1 MKSLKKLLKKELLEM
16 HHVHVEVEKSIS
28 NVVDKVDPKKVF
40 WLDNLNTKLINFIIK
55 KYLTFDKKNP
65 FISISAIFA
74 FLGVGIGVMVLIIAM
89 AIMNGTAK
97 EFEKKLFTMN
107 YPLSIYP
114 KVDGLVNESLLQDLE
129 KKFPKLI
136 FSPYLTSQVMI
147 QSDKSMSGGVV
158 FGVDKNKESAI
169 NSIYAQAVKDIDT
182 LEKYDIIVGQGIKD
196 ELYLFDNQ
204 KVTLYFTT
212 MNPSGFSLMPKMKRF
227 TYSGDF
233 KSGLTAYDKA
243 YIYSSIES
251 LRTILKKDE
260 KYFDGIH
267 IYSDE
272 PFKDKK
278 RLEKEL
284 PSFGVGVIGWWQ
296 QNGNFFAAMEMEKKA
311 LFVVLMLIILIASLN
326 IISSLLMTVM
336 SRRKEIAL
344 LLSLGASQQEVK
356 HIFLRLGLIIGYA
369 GIIFGIIFG
378 FFGMFVLENFDII
391 SLPADVYGTTKL
403 PLVLDTNDFISII
416 VGSMIIVFLSAYYP
430 AKKATQ
436 IDVLDVL
443 RNE

>member
-1 MKSLKKLLKKELLEM
+1 LR
-16 HHVHVEVEKSIS
+16 
-28 NVVDKVDPKKVF
+28 
-40 WLDNLNTKLINFIIK
+40 
-55 KYLTFDKKNP
+55 FDKKNP
-65 FISISAIFA
+65 FISISAILA

-114 KVDGLVNESLLQDLE
+114 KIAGMVDETLLNDLE
-129 KKFPKLI
+129 KKFPNLL
-136 FSPYLTSQVMI
+136 FSPYVTSQVMI
-147 QSDKSMSGGVV
+147 QNDDSMSGGVV
-158 FGVDKNKESAI
+158 FGVDTKKESAI
-169 NSIYAQAVKDIDT
+169 NSIYAEAVKDIDSFG
-182 LEKYDIIVGQGIKD
+182 KYDLIVGQGIKD
-196 ELYLFDNQ
+196 ELYLYNSQ

-212 MNPSGFSLMPKMKRF
+212 LNPSGFSLMPKMKRF
-227 TYSGDF
+227 VYSGDF

-243 YIYSSIES
+243 YMYTTIES
-251 LRTILKKDE
+251 LRIILKK
-260 KYFDGIH
+260 KPTYYDGIH
-267 IYSDE
+267 IYSQN

-278 RLEKEL
+278 RIEKEL
-284 PSFGVGVIGWWQ
+284 PAYGVGVVGWWQ
-296 QNGNFFAAMEMEKKA
+296 QNGNFFAAMEMEKQA
-311 LFVVLMLIILIASLN
+311 LFIVLMLIILIASLN

-356 HIFLRLGLIIGYA
+356 HIFLRLGIIIGYT

-378 FFGMFVLENFDII
+378 FFGMFLLENFDII
-391 SLPADVYGTTKL
+391 SLPADVYGTSKL
-403 PLVLDTNDFISII
+403 PLNLDMIDFISII
-416 VGSMIIVFLSAYYP
+416 IGSMVIVFLSAYYP

>member
-1 MKSLKKLLKKELLEM
+1 
-16 HHVHVEVEKSIS
+16 
-28 NVVDKVDPKKVF
+28 VVQKKVY
-40 WLDNLNTKLINFIIK
+40 WLNNLNTKLINFIIK

-65 FISISAIFA
+65 FISISAILA

-114 KVDGLVNESLLQDLE
+114 KINGMVDAELLQDLE
-129 KKFPKLI
+129 EQFPDML

-147 QSDKSMSGGVV
+147 QSDEDMSGGVV
-158 FGVDKNKESAI
+158 FGVDKQKESAI
-169 NSIYAQAVKDIDT
+169 NSIYADAVKDIDSFG
-182 LEKYDIIVGQGIKD
+182 KYDLIVGQGIKD
-196 ELYLFDNQ
+196 ELYLYNNQ

-212 MNPSGFSLMPKMKRF
+212 INPSGFSLLPKMKRF
-227 TYSGDF
+227 SYTGKF
-233 KSGLTAYDKA
+233 HSGLTAYDKA
-243 YIYSSIES
+243 YMYTSIES
-251 LRTILKKDE
+251 LRTILKKDDT
-260 KYFDGIH
+260 YYDGIH
-267 IYSDE
+267 IFSKN
-272 PFKDKK
+272 PMKDKE
-278 RLEKEL
+278 RIEKAL
-284 PSFGVGVIGWWQ
+284 PGFGVGVIGWWQ

-311 LFVVLMLIILIASLN
+311 LFIVLMLIILIASLN

-344 LLSLGASQQEVK
+344 LLSLGASQKEVK
-356 HIFLRLGLIIGYA
+356 HIFLRLGLIIGYS
-369 GIIFGIIFG
+369 GIVFGVIFG
-378 FFGMFVLENFDII
+378 FIGMYLLSNFDII

-403 PLVLDTNDFISII
+403 PLLLDTVDFVSII
-416 VGSMIIVFLSAYYP
+416 IGSLVIVFLSSYYP